1 MAKESINAKQLT
13 GMNIY
18 HTKNQ
23 TIYLNPLNKTAY
35 IITNSVL
42 NKWSAWSMRLPGCLF
57 ASCMLIVLGINPIYA
72 VIIGLVAYIIL
83 AIIFYTKF
91 LPSLAVNNNFKKPAS
106 QGFIRDTAKRFE
118 MSSLLF
124 ISLSTLIFA
133 LLSLFNVFMQKEA
146 ISARNIN
153 IVFSIIF
160 ILVSLFFGFIAY
172 IKKKEG
178 IKEN

>member
-42 NKWSAWSMRLPGCLF
+42 DKWSAWSMRVPGCLF
-57 ASCMLIVLGINPIYA
+57 VTCMLIVIGINPIISLVIGLIGY
-72 VIIGLVAYIIL
+72 VIIAIL
-83 AIIFYTKF
+83 FYTKF
-91 LPSLAVNNNFKKPAS
+91 LPSLAVNTNFKKPAS

-118 MSSLLF
+118 LSSLLF
-124 ISLSTLIFA
+124 ISICSLIFGFI
-133 LLSLFNVFMQKEA
+133 SLFNVFRQSEELV
-146 ISARNIN
+146 ARNIN
-153 IVFSIIF
+153 LAFGLVF
-160 ILVSLFFGFIAY
+160 LVVAIFFGIITY
-172 IKKKEG
+172 IKKKEN

>member
-42 NKWSAWSMRLPGCLF
+42 NKWSAWSMRLPGVLF
-57 ASCMLIVLGINPIYA
+57 ATCLLIVIGINPIFA
-72 VIIGLVAYIIL
+72 VIIGLIAYIVIT
-83 AIIFYTKF
+83 IIFYTKF
-91 LPSLAVNNNFKKPAS
+91 LPSLAINTNFKKPAS
-106 QGFIRDTAKRFE
+106 EGFIRDMAKKFE
-118 MSSLLF
+118 LSSLLF
-124 ISLSTLIFA
+124 ISVCSLIFA
-133 LLSLFNVFMQKEA
+133 FISLFNAFRQSEVATAFNMNLVFGL
-146 ISARNIN
+146 
-153 IVFSIIF
+153 VFLIIG
-160 ILVSLFFGFIAY
+160 LFFGFITY
-172 IKKKEG
+172 IKKKEN